1 MSAPLYFTNNPISDL
16 PRFQYKLDGY
26 SDSWSDWTED
36 ATVTFSNL
44 KFGTYTLLV
53 RAMVNDAVSKETFEI
68 PFKINRPYYFSNIA
82 LMVYFIFMFGLFRAI
97 NNRYTHYYRREQEK
111 LIKENKRK
119 IDMMQF
125 KQNEEIMRIKNE
137 QLEDNIEQK
146 NKELAIS
153 TMAMIKKNQFLNA
166 LLNDLEPA
174 AANPTVSRVL
184 RTIKRSLKNDDDWE
198 FFEQAFDNADKD
210 FLKRLKELHPAL
222 TNHDLKLCA
231 YLRLNL
237 SSKEIAPLL
246 NISVKSV
253 DIKRYRLRKKIALQ
267 HDQNLTEYILSL

>member
-1 MSAPLYFTNNPISDL
+1 MEL
-16 PRFQYKLDGY
+16 R
-26 SDSWSDWTED
+26 
-36 ATVTFSNL
+36 
-44 KFGTYTLLV
+44 
-53 RAMVNDAVSKETFEI
+53 
-68 PFKINRPYYFSNIA
+68 
-82 LMVYFIFMFGLFRAI
+82 
-97 NNRYTHYYRREQEK
+97 
-111 LIKENKRK
+111 
-119 IDMMQF
+119 
-125 KQNEEIMRIKNE
+125 QNEEIMRIKNE

-153 TMAMIKKNQFLNA
+153 TMAMIKKNQFMNA

-174 AANPTVSRVL
+174 AANPTVLRVL

-198 FFEQAFDNADKD
+198 FFEQAFNNADKD

-237 SSKEIAPLL
+237 SSKEIAPLI